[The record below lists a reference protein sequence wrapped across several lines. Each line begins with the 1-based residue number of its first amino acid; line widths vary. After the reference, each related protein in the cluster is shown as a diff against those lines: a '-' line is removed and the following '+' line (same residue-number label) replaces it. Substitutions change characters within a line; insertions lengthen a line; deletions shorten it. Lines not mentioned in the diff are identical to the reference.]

1 MNQILYIFKKV
12 QGFFLIIILL
22 SSCQT
27 SVDNSDQN
35 ENDKQDTLISAM
47 EIEVSEEALVDI
59 VANIASPI
67 EMAALMNRLDVP
79 FSKGYL
85 AGTSSVNALN
95 TNFQMAYKLGIFGA
109 DLGYLNMYEKAS
121 SAVEYISTI
130 KTLADGLG
138 VGQFFDYTTLKRLAT
153 NNQNL
158 DSLMFLSVHSYN
170 EIDSYLRE
178 TPNRS
183 YLSSLMITGLW
194 IEGLYLAT
202 QVASEYP
209 HPDISER
216 IGEQKIIL
224 NDLLNVLN
232 LYKEN
237 QSFNELIQD
246 FEPLNVEF
254 EKINITY
261 EMGDPEIIEKDGMLV
276 FVQNEKSIVDISEEQ
291 LNRIIEETKKVR
303 NKLIGL

>member
-1 MNQILYIFKKV
+1 MNQEYIMLNKI
-12 QGFFLIIILL
+12 QGFFLVIIIFC
-22 SSCQT
+22 SCQG
-27 SVDNSDQN
+27 SGENSAKY
-35 ENDKQDTLISAM
+35 ENTAQDTIISAM
-47 EIEVSEEALVDI
+47 EIEVTEEALVDI
-59 VANIASPI
+59 VANIASPV
-67 EMAALMNRLDVP
+67 EMAALMNRLGVP
-79 FSKGYL
+79 FSKEYL
-85 AGTSSVNALN
+85 ASTRSVNALN

-170 EIDSYLRE
+170 EIDTYLRD
-178 TPNRS
+178 THRS

-194 IEGLYLAT
+194 IEGLFLAT

-237 QSFNELIQD
+237 PSFNELIQD
-246 FEPLNVEF
+246 FETLNVEF
-254 EKINITY
+254 EKISITY
-261 EMGDPEIIEKDGMLV
+261 EMGEPEIIEKNGKLI
-276 FVQNEKSIVDISEEQ
+276 FIQNEKSIVEISEEQ
-291 LNRIIEETKKVR
+291 LNGIIEETKKVR